1 MFKQMKI
8 TKRQLR
14 KLIRESVEDEQLMYI
29 EKVQKL
35 FPSDA
40 NQAIELADM
49 AGVGDTLTVLAMKD
63 TRELMVKFL
72 QDWVAADKRTY
83 RVPGSKWAFADGPG
97 IGTSEQERRR
107 SRRENF
113 GSAFY
118 EALEEAA
125 DEMATRP
132 LRRAWSNLTAG
143 WTRGPKYEA
152 RTIEAANELADW
164 AGVPHPE
171 LEGV

>member
-1 MFKQMKI
+1 MIIKLS
-8 TKRQLR
+8 QLR
-14 KLIRESVEDEQLMYI
+14 RLIREQLDDEKLMYI

-63 TRELMVKFL
+63 ARELIVKFL

-83 RVPGSKWAFADGPG
+83 QAPGSRWAYMEGPG
-97 IGTSEQERRR
+97 IGVSEQERRR
-107 SRRENF
+107 ASRDNLQ
-113 GSAFY
+113 SAFF

-125 DEMATRP
+125 DQMPTRP

-143 WTRGPKYEA
+143 WTRGPKYKVRA
-152 RTIEAANELADW
+152 IEAANELADW
-164 AGVPHPE
+164 AGVSHPE
-171 LEGV
+171 LEGVS

>member
-1 MFKQMKI
+1 MKI
-8 TKRQLR
+8 THSQLR
-14 KLIRESVEDEQLMYI
+14 RLIRESVEDEQLMYI

-63 TRELMVKFL
+63 ARELIVKFL

-83 RVPGSKWAFADGPG
+83 RAPGSKWAFAGDYG
-97 IGTSEQERRR
+97 IGFPEQERRR
-107 SRRENF
+107 AVI
-113 GSAFY
+113 GDLQGAFY
-118 EALEEAA
+118 DVLEEAA
-125 DEMATRP
+125 DDMATRP
-132 LRRAWSNLTAG
+132 LRRAWSNLTPG
-143 WTRGPKYEA
+143 WIRGPKYEA
-152 RTIEAANELADW
+152 RTIEEANELADW

>member
-1 MFKQMKI
+1 MKI
-8 TKRQLR
+8 TRHQLR
-14 KLIRESVEDEQLMYI
+14 RIIREQLEDEQLMYI

-35 FPSDA
+35 FPFDA

-63 TRELMVKFL
+63 ARELIVKFL

-83 RVPGSKWAFADGPG
+83 RSPTSKWAFVDGPG
-97 IGTSEQERRR
+97 IGSPEQERRR
-107 SRRENF
+107 ASRDDLQA
-113 GSAFY
+113 AFF

-125 DEMATRP
+125 DQMEVRP

-143 WTRGPKYEA
+143 WIHGPKYEA
-152 RTIEAANELADW
+152 RVIEAANELADW
-164 AGVPHPE
+164 AGVSRPR
-171 LEGV
+171 LEGTS